1 MRTTTTH
8 ESNPGYMYSIIKD
21 SVYPIARCFRG
32 YNIFTNLQ
40 NILVLRLII
49 ISLIA
54 YQIRYISVPPLSR
67 TAIIMV

>member
-1 MRTTTTH
+1 MRTTITH
-8 ESNPGYMYSIIKD
+8 ESNLGYMYSIIKD

-40 NILVLRLII
+40 NSLVLRLIII

-54 YQIRYISVPPLSR
+54 YQTSYISVASL
-67 TAIIMV
+67 IIMV